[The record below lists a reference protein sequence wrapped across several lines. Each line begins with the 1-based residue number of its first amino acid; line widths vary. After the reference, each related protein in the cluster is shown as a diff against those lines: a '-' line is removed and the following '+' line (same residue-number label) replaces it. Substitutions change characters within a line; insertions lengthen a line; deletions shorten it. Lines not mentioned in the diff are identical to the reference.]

1 MNLKAKLMLM
11 DVVNRVEE
19 DKKELELSNWV
30 RVHDG
35 VKEAELCGFEGFG
48 VLGFVGLGGG
58 GNVRRMYM

>member
-1 MNLKAKLMLM
+1 
-11 DVVNRVEE
+11 
-19 DKKELELSNWV
+19 
-30 RVHDG
+30 VHDG